1 MLVGMGVCSLVC
13 VCECAR
19 YRERDH
25 VIETVMTCRR
35 VNKINNIRLFSLFNK
50 ITNVPLVKYNGRGN
64 TD

>member
-1 MLVGMGVCSLVC
+1 M
-13 VCECAR
+13 R

-25 VIETVMTCRR
+25 VIETVMTCHR

-50 ITNVPLVKYNGRGN
+50 ITNVPLGKYNGRGN